1 MSGKK
6 QLRLIDYKRQA
17 CLSENEPLGGC
28 YAYCLDGHP
37 DKREKQKN
45 RYDMAEHVEL
55 PSCSCCDYF
64 IVEKDGAISLIEITQ
79 FPDERNSMWEN
90 LKHHLRPKKREAFF
104 SRYHIPT
111 ECILKMYG
119 SMAVL
124 GQFALR
130 CSAEQ
135 GGGLVGGKYKFFLV
149 FHGAKKHDTTAIRDI
164 EKFLRARLKSVMS
177 GFLTEV
183 KVLRPKDLQGMIAS
197 NAVFP

>member
-6 QLRLIDYKRQA
+6 QLRLADYKRQA
-17 CLSENEPLGGC
+17 YISKNELLGGC

-37 DKREKQKN
+37 DN
-45 RYDMAEHVEL
+45 RGGGYDLAKHVGL
-55 PSCSCCDYF
+55 PSCHCCDYF
-64 IVEKDGAISLIEITQ
+64 IVEKSGAVSLIEITQ
-79 FPDERNSMWEN
+79 FSDEKNSMWEN
-90 LKHHLRPKKREAFF
+90 IKHHLRPNKGEAFF
-104 SRYHIPT
+104 CKYHIPT

-135 GGGLVGGKYKFFLV
+135 GGGLGDGKYKFFLV
-149 FHGAKKHDTTAIRDI
+149 FHGAKKRDTTAIRAI
-164 EKFLRARLKSVMS
+164 EKSIRERLRSVMS

-183 KVLRPKDLQGMIAS
+183 KVLRPQDLQGMIAS